1 MSLEWVLGM
10 DDSSF
15 CYWDGMVCLDILFL
29 YVSIFFSENFGDYD
43 LLVSEQ
49 IGGMWLR
56 MEMEALNLNLGSV
69 GNDTSR

>member
-1 MSLEWVLGM
+1 MGWFVLIFFFYM
-10 DDSSF
+10 F
-15 CYWDGMVCLDILFL
+15 
-29 YVSIFFSENFGDYD
+29 IFFSENFGDYD

-69 GNDTSR
+69 GNDTSK